1 VVWRIQ
7 EVKMAET
14 TFLITGATGATGGAA
29 AALLL
34 DKKRRVRVLAHREDD
49 RSKRLEELGAEVV
62 YGDLL
67 DFDAMRAALSGV
79 QRAYFC
85 YPIRPGIVQATAQ
98 FAQAAKEAGVE
109 FIVNMSQKSA
119 REDAKSDA
127 ARQHWLAERV
137 FDWSGVPTAHIRP
150 TYFAEW
156 LLYLAP
162 MIRQGR
168 MMAPFGTTGRH
179 APVAAEDQASV
190 IVGLLEDPAPHKGK
204 IYPLFGPVELTHPEI
219 AATIGRVLK
228 KDVKY
233 QQVSIEEFATLFSGR
248 PNQPAQNTAAA
259 GYSEPDM
266 VTARAANSYLMAH
279 LREVAIDHHNG
290 IFAGTNDAISK
301 IGGRPP
307 MTLEEFVEKHRAAFV

>member
-1 VVWRIQ
+1 
-7 EVKMAET
+7 
-14 TFLITGATGATGGAA
+14 
-29 AALLL
+29 
-34 DKKRRVRVLAHREDD
+34 
-49 RSKRLEELGAEVV
+49 
-62 YGDLL
+62 
-67 DFDAMRAALSGV
+67 
-79 QRAYFC
+79 
-85 YPIRPGIVQATAQ
+85 
-98 FAQAAKEAGVE
+98 
-109 FIVNMSQKSA
+109 MSQKSA

-204 IYPLFGPVELTHPEI
+204 IYPLFGAVELTHPEI

-233 QQVSIEEFATLFSGR
+233 QQVSIEEFATLYSGR

>member
-1 VVWRIQ
+1 V
-7 EVKMAET
+7 AET
-14 TFLITGATGATGGAA
+14 TFLITAATGATGGAA

-67 DFDAMRAALSGV
+67 DFDAMRAALNGV

-85 YPIRPGIVQATAQ
+85 YPIRPGIVRATAQ
-98 FAQAAKEAGVE
+98 FAQAAKEVGVE

-127 ARQHWLAERV
+127 ARQHWLDERV

-179 APVAAEDQASV
+179 APIAAEDQASV
-190 IVGLLEDPAPHKGK
+190 IVGLLEDPALHKGK
-204 IYPLFGPVELTHPEI
+204 IYPLFGAVELTHPEI

-228 KDVKY
+228 KDMKY
-233 QQVSIEEFATLFSGR
+233 QQVTIEEFAALYGGR
-248 PNQPAQNTAAA
+248 PNQPAQNTAVA
-259 GYSEPDM
+259 GYSEPDV
-266 VTARAANSYLMAH
+266 VTGPVGNSYLMAH

-290 IFAGTNDAISK
+290 IFAGTNDFIWK
-301 IGGRPP
+301 IGGRAP
-307 MTLEEFVEKHRAAFV
+307 MTLEEFVEKHREAFV

>member
-1 VVWRIQ
+1 
-7 EVKMAET
+7 MAET
-14 TFLITGATGATGGAA
+14 TFLTTGATGATGGAA
-29 AALLL
+29 TELLL

-49 RSKRLEELGAEVV
+49 RSGRLEELGAEVV

-67 DFDAMRAALSGV
+67 NFDAMRAALNGA

-98 FAQAAKEAGVE
+98 FAQAAAGVE

-162 MIRQGR
+162 MIRQG
-168 MMAPFGTTGRH
+168 G
-179 APVAAEDQASV
+179 
-190 IVGLLEDPAPHKGK
+190 
-204 IYPLFGPVELTHPEI
+204 
-219 AATIGRVLK
+219 
-228 KDVKY
+228 
-233 QQVSIEEFATLFSGR
+233 
-248 PNQPAQNTAAA
+248 
-259 GYSEPDM
+259 
-266 VTARAANSYLMAH
+266 
-279 LREVAIDHHNG
+279 
-290 IFAGTNDAISK
+290 
-301 IGGRPP
+301 
-307 MTLEEFVEKHRAAFV
+307 